1 MKIKSVPVKV
11 AAAILGKNEN
21 LIRCKLAN
29 GKLPF
34 GYVVTVTYNKQSYFV
49 YNISAEK
56 FKDYTGCTDE
66 KIIECAKKLGCD
78 LQIDE
83 D

>member
-21 LIRCKLAN
+21 LIRCKLAY

-34 GYVVTVTYNKQSYFV
+34 SVAVTSNKKSYFV

-56 FKDYTGCTDE
+56 FKDYAGCTDE
-66 KIIECAKKLGCD
+66 KTIECAKKLGCD